1 MKTRV
6 NDCVRAYCS
15 EQGER
20 ADPVSPAI
28 GAAVHLGGTLGHV
41 VITRRILHGKKGGVV
56 VAQDR
61 LETMLAN
68 QTPNTHRVGSFGE
81 QVAHKH
87 DTADTSEREELLK
100 LVGAAV
106 YIAYDKCR
114 HRGPL
119 R

>member
-1 MKTRV
+1 MKARV
-6 NDCVRAYCS
+6 DDRVRAYCAK
-15 EQGER
+15 QRER

-28 GAAVHLGGTLGHV
+28 GAAIHLGGTSSHM
-41 VITRRILHGKKGGVV
+41 VITRRVLHGKKGRVV

-61 LETMLAN
+61 LEPVLAN
-68 QTPNTHRVGSFGE
+68 QPPDPHRIGSLGK

-87 DTADTSEREELLK
+87 NTADTCEREELLK